1 MSEAEITVVWIVGL
15 AALSWF
21 LFIRPRR
28 RMMARQQNLL
38 GALSS
43 GDQVVTV
50 GGMYGTIVGLDGDEV
65 RLEIAPDVVVRVAR
79 RAIAGRVGPPAAA
92 LLPRSPERRRL
103 RICDRRI
110 KGSRTVGTCRRQG
123 H

>member
-50 GGMYGTIVGLDGDEV
+50 GGMYGTIVGLDGDEI

-92 LLPRSPERRRL
+92 SAEEPEPV
-103 RICDRRI
+103 D
-110 KGSRTVGTCRRQG
+110 
-123 H
+123 